1 MRCFQ
6 NFLTEETDSLE
17 EYLTEFENAVKST
30 HDRVNMN
37 GHTMFTPKHQNPTLP
52 NKMIVSCFHGD
63 EPAGWIGLLE
73 FVKNY
78 NAENVIITYLP
89 IISGDAFRTGKH
101 LNMQGENPN
110 LLVTS
115 HPSKEMRRL
124 IEAQDMWLSRASHG
138 FLDLHEDP
146 WRDEGYVFSW
156 SDRGDLT
163 GRMVE
168 NLSQFF
174 PLFSGGVLK
183 EDPQDMLGEHMA
195 RCGVCPSITH
205 ETPVL
210 NHPIE
215 KRVDATIRAIMEFL
229 L

>member
-1 MRCFQ
+1 MRRFQ
-6 NFLTEETDSLE
+6 NFLTEELDSLE
-17 EYLTEFENAVKST
+17 DYLTQFENAIKST

-37 GHTMFTPKHQNPTLP
+37 GHTMFTPKHQNPVLQ

-63 EPAGWIGLLE
+63 EPAGWLGLLE

-78 NAENVIITYLP
+78 NTENVNVTYLP
-89 IISGDAFRTGKH
+89 IISEDAFRTGNH

-115 HPSKEMRRL
+115 NPSKEMRRL
-124 IEAQDMWLSRASHG
+124 LEVQDMWLPRASHG

-146 WRDEGYVFSW
+146 WRNQGYVFSW

-163 GRMVE
+163 DRMVE

-174 PLFSGGVLK
+174 PLFAGGILT
-183 EDPQDMLGEHMA
+183 EDPQDMLGEYMA
-195 RCGVCPSITH
+195 KNGVCPSITH

-210 NHPIE
+210 DHSID
-215 KRVDATIRAIMEFL
+215 KRINATIRAIMEFL
-229 L
+229 T